1 MNKNNSR
8 AGTSGICRR
17 LLSLMLAVCMVISM
31 TTAAY
36 AEDIL
41 QDTTPAEPAPEV
53 TTPAEPAPEV
63 TSPAEPAPE
72 VTTPAEP
79 TPEVTSPAEPAP
91 EETTPAETTP
101 TETDTTTEETDPA
114 ESPQV
119 QLIRELI
126 SALPFEVTEDNADYV
141 RERLQEILLLYSQ
154 LTPAEQEL
162 VDITPC
168 YLLQIQLDD
177 IDTVQTFGGIDEAT
191 ATPVT
196 ASDTEWNGGY
206 YKVTEDVTIPNDVT
220 VNGDV
225 TLILGESTTLTVGG
239 SASGSIIVNS
249 GNSITINGNGT
260 LIVTGHDGAASIG
273 GGYKNVGG
281 KITINGGNIN
291 VTSTA
296 GAAIGGGR
304 DCEESPHGDITINGG
319 NIIAESKYGGAGIGG
334 ATGQSC
340 GNITIN
346 GGTVI
351 AKSTYTTTTG
361 AGIGGGSG
369 ANGGNIVINGG
380 TVTAESYYGAGIGGG
395 SLNNGS
401 SNDGGTITITG
412 GTVVASSDYGA
423 AIGGG
428 TKSYSTKEICNGG
441 NITITGG
448 NVTASGGK
456 TNHYNS
462 SIAPDIGGE
471 GGSFSTGSDG
481 HAIINASNISDTSNQ
496 ADWSAIIFDGN
507 SGTVYGNMTLNENF
521 ILESGKTLTVN
532 KNSSLTIPAGIT
544 LTNNGTIEV
553 YRTSQI
559 NGAISGN
566 SITIKPSGTAENPIP
581 VELSTTEL
589 KDDTYYVVETNVK
602 ILSRITVTGNVTL
615 ILNENCTLTAANGIA
630 VNSGSSLTIEGN
642 GSLNAQITDT
652 ATYSAHAAI
661 GADSGSDAGTIT
673 INSGNITANAIDG
686 SGIGG
691 NGGTVNIY
699 GGVVTARS
707 ENGAGIGNSN
717 SNCKVYIKEK
727 DNVKLI
733 VYASSILFNSYS
745 GNKSYWN
752 GIVFDSDTSG
762 MAYSKNELTFDLDI
776 PVGATFTVINLNM
789 TNATITIA
797 EGSRLRVSS
806 NGTVNID
813 ENSRIINN
821 GGTVLISEGCTIN
834 GNGNIEGSGTFIT
847 QNLTAD
853 MIPETFVYSGGD
865 DQSTYIHDTIMND
878 TTVEICGQL
887 FDFDSSELY
896 WDINVTRVDN
906 SNQYIVKRTY
916 QDKNFEKTVTIAQS
930 ATDITAS
937 SDRAEYT
944 YGETIT
950 VTANAAPTGEA
961 PVMLAST
968 FSLTEPVADQMAM
981 FYGDTQV
988 SEAVYADENGS
999 YIMTVPVSAL
1009 AEQNAPYDAPITL
1022 TAKFI
1027 GNYLM
1032 ADAAAGLS
1040 VTLHK
1045 ASLTITSAVI
1055 EDKVYDGGGIATV
1068 ESFTFTDSNGDEVP
1082 LVINTDYTASAR
1094 FTDVD
1099 GKVGNSKTVRA
1110 QVDEFINPNYKLEYN
1125 AIDTTGNITPRVL
1138 TSDDVRIRFK
1148 NVDNLN
1154 PSYTWAGEE
1163 IRPTIEVELSESGIT
1178 IDPAEYTVSY
1188 SFNGEDGTISTSQYN
1203 KPRVEI
1209 RDAEGGNYTIQYT
1222 YANFTIICNHEFGF
1236 TNGEC
1241 NVCSAGAAIEV
1252 AAEGEEPHYYFS
1264 TEEAPI
1270 SSVDLKEILINADSE
1285 SKNTGKLT
1293 TITVYSGWTVPEVVL
1308 NVTGKLKLAAGEYT
1322 EFALGGITF
1331 GYGAE
1336 LTVDAP
1342 GLTVNSDQIKVEQN
1356 NAKITWNNGTANII
1370 TLTGTTSQ
1378 ITVNGGNITRIAA
1391 YKLGDIP
1398 SVTVNGGT
1406 ISEVIAVSAET
1417 PVNITG
1423 GTIEMLEYKEL
1434 IEATLPSAINSTRI
1448 SGGSFGSIT
1457 VNVGAVGQL
1466 LEQGYAFFD
1475 SENKEITLTDTTT
1488 TLANVFVEK
1497 AGAQITGELD
1507 LTSPEGESGSGTGYS
1522 WAFSDAGKKNFTLNL
1537 DNITVPGNIALPDDM
1552 DSITINLTGENKVGG
1567 FVSTRRPINA
1577 GDYQYADYKYNI
1589 VVTGAGTL
1597 TVGGIFCGPG
1607 SDNNRITIESGA
1619 AVITNSPVQYGASGG
1634 VNGILTVNGSLT
1646 VNGNSDTAVYGG
1658 KLNIGST
1665 GRLTVSGKNGVCLA
1679 GTYSAAGRDYSGAF
1693 TMAEGA
1699 AFTANC
1705 TGANIKV
1712 FTVEKLTPEQAEAVF
1727 VIPSGYIPVGYK
1739 TFCVETGENQCMLT
1753 IAPDR
1758 LTDADIMNDIGM
1770 GGYIAIK
1777 LQPNYAAEIVDPD
1790 SYVYTG
1796 EPIIPKVNVTLD
1808 GVTVDPSK
1816 YTLIGEN
1823 NTMPGEAA
1831 RVTIKGV
1838 DPDLNITLTFTINCT
1853 HPNCDDAGICTV
1865 CNEQVPFAVR
1875 MRTSEPLKP
1884 YNDFAEAWAQVT
1896 SDNNS
1901 VLAYMYIYS
1910 NVDYAG
1916 TLTVPEESYIELT
1929 ISDDVVLKCPTIA
1942 VEYCAT
1948 LNLGKGTING
1958 DIVLNEQTSDYRG
1971 GKLVLN
1977 GTINHITINDGAQ
1990 VALSGGKILGGIEVI
2005 GGKKLN
2011 ELIKYSLAGLKKT
2024 DGAWLTVE
2032 ERNVAEITY
2041 PVDVVIKPFILYAA
2055 DSSLDLSIAHNSK
2068 NVNSLSVY
2076 VSEGT
2081 PETVKW
2087 HKVVNGAD
2095 SIIPEATAVEGFIPD
2110 VSELGT
2116 TQYYCVAE
2124 SDGYTDISPTFTVTV
2139 ITCEHEH
2146 IDENGSCADCGAAL
2160 SAEVICF
2167 PDETDLGNP
2176 VEKYFATIEEAFAY
2190 AAEVPNDT
2198 VIIDVLKSV
2207 TAANTLVVPQG
2218 KIITLCGKIA
2228 PAIPEEGDQ
2237 AEETAAVP
2245 TITGSGSTTI
2255 EVKGSLLVHDIII
2268 ENVNHTAILVST
2280 DAAGDTVPCAFQMDE
2295 GAQTIIDGLDVTG
2308 AGEIAFFGGTVKHHI
2323 TLPQGRELSELFA
2336 ESTIYNYAFKVTN
2349 SDDFRWLLAED
2360 LAANTVSGGEITIA
2374 KKPIDFEIP
2383 IWFAYNRE
2391 YELGSSADTISIS
2404 LKLQSESEVTINWY
2418 KITEDGEV
2426 KVTSEDG
2433 MVVDSA
2439 GLVFMP
2445 STSVVGVNKYICRAT
2460 CDGYSVATGEI
2471 TVTVYKRVT
2480 VTATSALVGS
2490 EGTTVVNILIL
2501 DGDNVS
2507 PEDGK
2512 FKQGDTVMA
2521 IIEGRLPS
2529 YRFLGWFDNETGE
2542 HLSDEF
2548 IYEFTAEKD
2557 INLVAKFE
2565 SYGKASVT
2573 LECVN
2578 GAKIVYGDIVVEGAG
2593 IVSLTLPVGEMLIL
2607 TAENPNMVSAW
2618 LNGSDKIIGKG
2629 EALYLTVTGDMTIKL
2644 VYNLSADSQTS
2655 MVQYVS
2661 DYGQLLSYQ
2670 SYSASDTIAEP
2681 VAPSKLGYTFT
2692 KWSLTEDQIKA
2703 KITAGEKLITV
2714 TPVYEKNSYS
2724 FTVTVKYPTG
2734 TLADDTYSGAQG
2746 SGLTVTAKDI
2756 DGKVFTHWADESG
2769 NILSYEKSYFIQI
2782 ASDVTLTA
2790 NYADEAVS
2798 AQPVIA
2804 ITSKYADVV
2813 DGKNKVSFVA
2823 TRSVPENY
2831 TVVEHGVLYGIDSL
2845 LTADTMILGSAKVL
2859 KGQSSTISNNG
2870 VYTMNISVG
2879 NMTGTPVYAR
2889 GYMIVR
2895 NNQTN
2900 NIETIYSAIES
2911 GSFDGLG
2918 GNK

>member
-1 MNKNNSR
+1 
-8 AGTSGICRR
+8 
-17 LLSLMLAVCMVISM
+17 M

-63 TSPAEPAPE
+63 TSPAEPTPEVTTPAEPAPE

-79 TPEVTSPAEPAP
+79 EPEV
-91 EETTPAETTP
+91 TTPAETT
-101 TETDTTTEETDPA
+101 TTETDPA

-177 IDTVQTFGGIDEAT
+177 IDTVQTFGGDSEAT

-273 GGYKNVGG
+273 GGYQNNGG
-281 KITINGGNIN
+281 TITINGGNIN

-304 DCEESPHGDITINGG
+304 DCGGSPHGDITINGG

-351 AKSTYTTTTG
+351 AKSTYNTTTG

-380 TVTAESYYGAGIGGG
+380 TVTAGSYYGAGIGGG
-395 SLNNGS
+395 SLNDGS

-428 TKSYSTKEICNGG
+428 TKRFSTKEICNGG
-441 NITITGG
+441 NITISGG

-456 TNHYNS
+456 TINS
-462 SIAPDIGGE
+462 INSAIAPDIGGE
-471 GGSFSTGSDG
+471 GGSFSTGLNGS
-481 HAIINASNISDTSNQ
+481 AIIRANDISDTSNQ
-496 ADWSAIIFDGN
+496 ADWSAIIFNGN

-532 KNSSLTIPAGIT
+532 KNSSLTIPEGIT

-566 SITIKPSGTAENPIP
+566 SITIKPGGTAENPIP
-581 VELSTTEL
+581 VESSTTEL

-707 ENGAGIGNSN
+707 ETGAGIGDSN
-717 SNCKVYIKEK
+717 KTCKVNIKDET
-727 DNVKLI
+727 DVKQI
-733 VYASSILFNSYS
+733 VYASSIGTQSNT
-745 GNKSYWN
+745 SYWN
-752 GIVFDSDTSG
+752 GIVFDTDKHG
-762 MAYSKNELTFDLDI
+762 MAYDKYVDGVGKSKLIFDLVI
-776 PVGATFTVINLNM
+776 PEGATFTAKNLD
-789 TNATITIA
+789 I
-797 EGSRLRVSS
+797 
-806 NGTVNID
+806 VN
-813 ENSRIINN
+813 S
-821 GGTVLISEGCTIN
+821 TLTISEGAKLVVSADLNIGDNSTIINQGGTLEIDIN
-834 GNGNIEGSGTFIT
+834 GNITGNGTIEGNGNYITHKLTEDMVPDQIPYNGEAVAENIKSFIL
-847 QNLTAD
+847 N
-853 MIPETFVYSGGD
+853 
-865 DQSTYIHDTIMND
+865 STY
-878 TTVEICGQL
+878 EIYGHT
-887 FDFDSSELY
+887 FTFTGTSNEGYTMFYVYPTAVSGENNKY
-896 WDINVTRVDN
+896 SVRFVINGASDVIT
-906 SNQYIVKRTY
+906 
-916 QDKNFEKTVTIAQS
+916 KTVTIAQS

-968 FSLTEPVADQMAM
+968 FSLTEPVAEQMAM

-2268 ENVNHTAILVST
+2268 ENVNHKAILVST

-2323 TLPQGRELSELFA
+2323 TLPQGRELSELFT
-2336 ESTIYNYAFKVTN
+2336 ELTRYNYAFKVTN
-2349 SDDFRWLLAED
+2349 GDSFRWLLPED

-2383 IWFAYNRE
+2383 IGFAYNRE

-2460 CDGYSVATGEI
+2460 CDGYSVTTGEI

-2480 VTATSALVGS
+2480 VTATSALVGG

-2521 IIEGRLPS
+2521 IIEERLPS

-2578 GAKIVYGDIVVEGAG
+2578 GAKIVYGDIVVEEAG
-2593 IVSLTLPVGEMLIL
+2593 TISLTLPVGEMLKL
-2607 TAENPNMVSAW
+2607 TAGNPNMVSAW

-2703 KITAGEKLITV
+2703 KITAGDKLITV

-2756 DGKVFTHWADESG
+2756 EGKVFTHWADESG

-2831 TVVEHGVLYGIDSL
+2831 TVVEQGILFGTDSGL
-2845 LTADTMILGSAKVL
+2845 AQESALVIDGL
-2859 KGQSSTISNNG
+2859 NVRKGQSSSTFNNG
-2870 VYTMNISVG
+2870 VYSISVSVG
-2879 NMTGTPVYAR
+2879 NNTGTTIYAR
-2889 GYMIVR
+2889 GYMIIR
-2895 NNQTN
+2895 NNQTG
-2900 NIETIYSAIES
+2900 NIDTIYTSVEY
-2911 GSFDGLG
+2911 GSYDSLTSS
-2918 GNK
+2918 NK

>member
-1 MNKNNSR
+1 
-8 AGTSGICRR
+8 
-17 LLSLMLAVCMVISM
+17 M

-988 SEAVYADENGS
+988 SEAVYAGEDGS

-1027 GNYLM
+1027 GNDLM
-1032 ADAAAGLS
+1032 ADAAAELS

-1252 AAEGEEPHYYFS
+1252 ATEGEEPHYYFS

-1293 TITVYSGWTVPEVVL
+1293 TITVYSGWTVPAVEL

-1322 EFALGGITF
+1322 EFALGGITLN
-1331 GYGAE
+1331 YGAE

-1665 GRLTVSGKNGVCLA
+1665 GRLTVSGK
-1679 GTYSAAGRDYSGAF
+1679 
-1693 TMAEGA
+1693 
-1699 AFTANC
+1699 
-1705 TGANIKV
+1705 
-1712 FTVEKLTPEQAEAVF
+1712 
-1727 VIPSGYIPVGYK
+1727 
-1739 TFCVETGENQCMLT
+1739 
-1753 IAPDR
+1753 
-1758 LTDADIMNDIGM
+1758 
-1770 GGYIAIK
+1770 
-1777 LQPNYAAEIVDPD
+1777 
-1790 SYVYTG
+1790 
-1796 EPIIPKVNVTLD
+1796 
-1808 GVTVDPSK
+1808 
-1816 YTLIGEN
+1816 
-1823 NTMPGEAA
+1823 
-1831 RVTIKGV
+1831 
-1838 DPDLNITLTFTINCT
+1838 
-1853 HPNCDDAGICTV
+1853 
-1865 CNEQVPFAVR
+1865 
-1875 MRTSEPLKP
+1875 
-1884 YNDFAEAWAQVT
+1884 
-1896 SDNNS
+1896 
-1901 VLAYMYIYS
+1901 
-1910 NVDYAG
+1910 
-1916 TLTVPEESYIELT
+1916 
-1929 ISDDVVLKCPTIA
+1929 
-1942 VEYCAT
+1942 
-1948 LNLGKGTING
+1948 
-1958 DIVLNEQTSDYRG
+1958 
-1971 GKLVLN
+1971 
-1977 GTINHITINDGAQ
+1977 
-1990 VALSGGKILGGIEVI
+1990 
-2005 GGKKLN
+2005 
-2011 ELIKYSLAGLKKT
+2011 
-2024 DGAWLTVE
+2024 
-2032 ERNVAEITY
+2032 
-2041 PVDVVIKPFILYAA
+2041 
-2055 DSSLDLSIAHNSK
+2055 
-2068 NVNSLSVY
+2068 
-2076 VSEGT
+2076 
-2081 PETVKW
+2081 KW
-2087 HKVVNGAD
+2087 
-2095 SIIPEATAVEGFIPD
+2095 
-2110 VSELGT
+2110 
-2116 TQYYCVAE
+2116 
-2124 SDGYTDISPTFTVTV
+2124 
-2139 ITCEHEH
+2139 
-2146 IDENGSCADCGAAL
+2146 
-2160 SAEVICF
+2160 
-2167 PDETDLGNP
+2167 
-2176 VEKYFATIEEAFAY
+2176 
-2190 AAEVPNDT
+2190 
-2198 VIIDVLKSV
+2198 
-2207 TAANTLVVPQG
+2207 
-2218 KIITLCGKIA
+2218 
-2228 PAIPEEGDQ
+2228 
-2237 AEETAAVP
+2237 
-2245 TITGSGSTTI
+2245 
-2255 EVKGSLLVHDIII
+2255 
-2268 ENVNHTAILVST
+2268 
-2280 DAAGDTVPCAFQMDE
+2280 
-2295 GAQTIIDGLDVTG
+2295 
-2308 AGEIAFFGGTVKHHI
+2308 
-2323 TLPQGRELSELFA
+2323 
-2336 ESTIYNYAFKVTN
+2336 
-2349 SDDFRWLLAED
+2349 
-2360 LAANTVSGGEITIA
+2360 
-2374 KKPIDFEIP
+2374 
-2383 IWFAYNRE
+2383 
-2391 YELGSSADTISIS
+2391 
-2404 LKLQSESEVTINWY
+2404 
-2418 KITEDGEV
+2418 
-2426 KVTSEDG
+2426 
-2433 MVVDSA
+2433 
-2439 GLVFMP
+2439 
-2445 STSVVGVNKYICRAT
+2445 
-2460 CDGYSVATGEI
+2460 
-2471 TVTVYKRVT
+2471 
-2480 VTATSALVGS
+2480 
-2490 EGTTVVNILIL
+2490 
-2501 DGDNVS
+2501 
-2507 PEDGK
+2507 
-2512 FKQGDTVMA
+2512 
-2521 IIEGRLPS
+2521 RLPCW
-2529 YRFLGWFDNETGE
+2529 YIF
-2542 HLSDEF
+2542 
-2548 IYEFTAEKD
+2548 
-2557 INLVAKFE
+2557 
-2565 SYGKASVT
+2565 
-2573 LECVN
+2573 
-2578 GAKIVYGDIVVEGAG
+2578 
-2593 IVSLTLPVGEMLIL
+2593 
-2607 TAENPNMVSAW
+2607 
-2618 LNGSDKIIGKG
+2618 
-2629 EALYLTVTGDMTIKL
+2629 
-2644 VYNLSADSQTS
+2644 
-2655 MVQYVS
+2655 
-2661 DYGQLLSYQ
+2661 
-2670 SYSASDTIAEP
+2670 
-2681 VAPSKLGYTFT
+2681 
-2692 KWSLTEDQIKA
+2692 
-2703 KITAGEKLITV
+2703 
-2714 TPVYEKNSYS
+2714 
-2724 FTVTVKYPTG
+2724 
-2734 TLADDTYSGAQG
+2734 
-2746 SGLTVTAKDI
+2746 
-2756 DGKVFTHWADESG
+2756 
-2769 NILSYEKSYFIQI
+2769 
-2782 ASDVTLTA
+2782 
-2790 NYADEAVS
+2790 
-2798 AQPVIA
+2798 
-2804 ITSKYADVV
+2804 
-2813 DGKNKVSFVA
+2813 
-2823 TRSVPENY
+2823 RSWQR
-2831 TVVEHGVLYGIDSL
+2831 L
-2845 LTADTMILGSAKVL
+2845 
-2859 KGQSSTISNNG
+2859 
-2870 VYTMNISVG
+2870 
-2879 NMTGTPVYAR
+2879 
-2889 GYMIVR
+2889 
-2895 NNQTN
+2895 
-2900 NIETIYSAIES
+2900 
-2911 GSFDGLG
+2911 
-2918 GNK
+2918 